1 MDIPELTVDWPSR
14 LSVCLLA
21 CLPETFVRRD
31 TYPSAKAGM
40 IFLRMRTKST
50 PTHQFL
56 ILTQPTDRPLAGARE
71 LVLPQQGRH
80 GTMGTLSRLTHTH
93 T

>member
-1 MDIPELTVDWPSR
+1 MGLAFPPC
-14 LSVCLLA
+14 CLPAFPA
-21 CLPETFVRRD
+21 CLR
-31 TYPSAKAGM
+31 PSYAVTHILLPKQES
-40 IFLRMRTKST
+40 IFQRMRTTST
-50 PTHQFL
+50 PTHQSL
-56 ILTQPTDRPLAGARE
+56 ILPIQPTDRPLAGARE